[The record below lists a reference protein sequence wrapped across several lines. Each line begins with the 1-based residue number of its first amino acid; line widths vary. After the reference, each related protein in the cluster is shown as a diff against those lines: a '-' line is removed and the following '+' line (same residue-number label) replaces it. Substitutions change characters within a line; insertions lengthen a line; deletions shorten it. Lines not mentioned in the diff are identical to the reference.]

1 MKLTAASLKAI
12 SRPEKLPKQREDL
25 TVDGRR
31 GLMVRVFPTGEV
43 SFRFRYTYAGTRRV
57 MVFGSFGEGALSL
70 ADAFEMHHA
79 ATKAL
84 ALGTDPKEERDR
96 LIAQR
101 EIERREREAGDTVE
115 SIINQFV
122 HRVLRAEI
130 WNAESGVWEEIKKK
144 KKAEIQRRKR
154 PEDAE
159 ALLRTN
165 LIEAKLPDD
174 GPRIGSIKVHEL
186 TKRQAVL
193 ALKTI
198 VDRGAP
204 VTANRV
210 HALMVQLFDWAAS
223 EDYVPA
229 SIMAGTKRP
238 GGTEIPRT
246 RFLTDEEIR
255 TVWTKLPTAKMEEPT
270 RIALKLLL
278 LTGQRRGE
286 LTLAQWQHFDL
297 PLMRWTIPIELQK
310 SAGRGEEPTLPH
322 IVPLPPEAMELVTAL
337 HSLTGD
343 GRWVLPSKHRTKKRG
358 QPYSE
363 RALTRAVAK
372 NQKHFGLPHWTPHDL
387 RRSVI
392 SGMSKLGISRL
403 HIKKVVGHAIQDT
416 TEDYDQYDFL
426 DEKKAALERWCA
438 HVRAIV
444 EKQEAPDMPN
454 VS

>member
-1 MKLTAASLKAI
+1 MKLTVASLKAI
-12 SRPEKLPKQREDL
+12 SSPEKRPKRREDL

-43 SFRFRYTYAGTRRV
+43 SFRLRYTYAGTRRL
-57 MVFGSFGEGALSL
+57 MVLGSFGEGALSL

-84 ALGTDPKEERDR
+84 ALGIDPKEERDR

-101 EIERREREAGDTVE
+101 EKERREREAGDDVE

-122 HRVLRAEI
+122 HRVLKAEI
-130 WNAESGVWEEIKKK
+130 WNAKTGLWEEIKKK
-144 KKAEIQRRKR
+144 KTAEIQRRKR
-154 PEDAE
+154 PEEAE

-165 LIEAKLPDD
+165 LIEAKLPDN
-174 GPRIGSIKVHEL
+174 GPRIGSIKAHEL

-193 ALKTI
+193 ALKAI
-198 VDRGAP
+198 VDRGSP

-223 EDYVPA
+223 EDIVPA

-238 GGTEIPRT
+238 GGTETPRT

-255 TVWTKLPTAKMEEPT
+255 TLWNRLPTAKMEEPT

-297 PLMRWTIPIELQK
+297 PQMRWTIPIELQK
-310 SAGRGEEPTLPH
+310 TAGRGDEPTMPH
-322 IVPLPPEAMELVTAL
+322 VVPLPPEAMELVKAL
-337 HSLTGD
+337 HSLTGER
-343 GRWVLPSKHRTKKRG
+343 RWVLPSKHSTKKKG
-358 QPYSE
+358 LPYSE
-363 RALTRAVAK
+363 RALTRAVAR

-387 RRSVI
+387 RRSLI

-403 HIKKVVGHAIQDT
+403 HIKKVVGHSIDDT
-416 TEDYDQYDFL
+416 TDDYDQHDFL
-426 DEKKAALERWCA
+426 KEKRAALEEWCT
-438 HVRAIV
+438 HVRNLV
-444 EKQEAPDMPN
+444 NTPVQTETSS
-454 VS
+454 VT